1 MTVIISGTN
10 GITAPGT
17 ETFGDGT
24 ALGGATNPIVSMA
37 KGANNYVQAYIVNNT
52 DGANASADIVCYP
65 SNGTDSSGWID
76 MGITGPTFSQA
87 AYGITGANE
96 GYIFMSA
103 PSGASK
109 TGNLVLATDSTG
121 TQNAIK
127 FATGGFGSTTER
139 MRIDSSGNLLVGATS
154 ADARVFA
161 YSTTG
166 TSLKAQNPSNVAQ
179 LLIGYNNTS
188 FNYVDADNNIFRS
201 GAGVER
207 ARIDTSGNLLVG
219 QTTNGAT
226 GKVAITTPNGATGSA
241 IATTNVSGTA
251 QYYAA
256 AFYNNGTTNSFC
268 GGISV
273 SGTTTTFA
281 TSSDYRLKENIAPM
295 TGALDVVAQ
304 LKPCTYSWK
313 STGESTQGFI
323 AHELQEVV
331 PECVVGEKDAVDE
344 GGNPRY
350 QGIDTSFLVATLT
363 AAIQEL
369 KAEFDEYKAAHP

>member
-1 MTVIISGTN
+1 MSIVLNGSA

-37 KGANNYVQAYIVNNT
+37 KGANNYVQGYIVNNT
-52 DGANASADIVCYP
+52 DGANASADLVCYP

-139 MRIDSSGNLLVGATS
+139 MRIDSSGNLLVGTTS
-154 ADARVFA
+154 ALATAAKV
-161 YSTTG
+161 
-166 TSLKAQNPSNVAQ
+166 QV
-179 LLIGYNNTS
+179 S
-188 FNYVDADNNIFRS
+188 FD
-201 GAGVER
+201 
-207 ARIDTSGNLLVG
+207 
-219 QTTNGAT
+219 GAT
-226 GKVAITTPNGATGSA
+226 TSARTTTSSFSNGGRAENFY
-241 IATTNVSGTA
+241 ATTTLAGYIQINSSTVS
-251 QYYAA
+251 Y
-256 AFYNNGTTNSFC
+256 
-268 GGISV
+268 V
-273 SGTTTTFA
+273 
-281 TSSDYRLKENIAPM
+281 TSSDYRLKHDVAPM
-295 TGALDVVAQ
+295 TNALERVAA
-304 LKPCTYSWK
+304 LKPVIYKWNVDGAS
-313 STGESTQGFI
+313 GEGFI
-323 AHELQEVV
+323 AHELQEIV
-331 PECVVGEKDAVDE
+331 PDAVVGEKDAVDAD
-344 GGNPRY
+344 GNPVY

-363 AAIQEL
+363 AAIQEQQAIITQL
-369 KAEFDEYKAAHP
+369 QADIADMKVKLG